1 MSKYMTRQ
9 RKALLG
15 CLSAHPDEQ
24 LSAQEIADALAG
36 EEISLSAVYRNLSE
50 LEAEGKVRRSGRA
63 GSREVYYQYIDAD
76 GCRGCLHLSCRSCGR
91 TYHMSRAGALQLL
104 ESVQRSEGFAVDK
117 GETVLYGLCQRCRG

>member
-15 CLSAHPDEQ
+15 CLCAHPDEQ
-24 LSAQEIADALAG
+24 LSAQAIADALAG

-76 GCRGCLHLSCRSCGR
+76 GCRGCLHLSCRECGR
-91 TYHMSRAGALQLL
+91 TFHLDPVCARRLVS
-104 ESVQRSEGFAVDK
+104 EVQEAQGFAVDRS
-117 GETVLYGLCQRCRG
+117 ETVLYGVCERCRK

>member
-15 CLSAHPDEQ
+15 CLCAHPDEQ

-91 TYHMSRAGALQLL
+91 TYHMSRDGARQLL
-104 ESVQRSEGFAVDK
+104 EAVQQAEGFAVDK
-117 GETVLYGLCQRCRG
+117 GETVLYGVCQRCRG